1 MSAILTNE
9 EVVNAYLEW
18 LGATTRKRYLQSVQR
33 EEEMGK
39 HSRPDDVETDG
50 TGLYVPNRVQTDTLQ
65 HTGYQC
71 EACKGYWAAL
81 EPVGMDKPE
90 ELPCLATKGCEG
102 FVVALYPSNEPPPG
116 WVPVI
121 IQGGKT

>member
-1 MSAILTNE
+1 
-9 EVVNAYLEW
+9 
-18 LGATTRKRYLQSVQR
+18 
-33 EEEMGK
+33 MGR
-39 HSRPDDVETDG
+39 HSHPDDVETDG
-50 TGLYVPNRVQTDTLQ
+50 IGSYVPNRVKTDVLR

-90 ELPCLATKGCEG
+90 ELPCLATEGCEG
-102 FVVALYPSNEPPPG
+102 RAVALYPTDEPPPE

-121 IQGGKT
+121 IQGGKA